1 MKNPTKIHLLFI
13 IALLSLFIVFIAY
26 RLWILS
32 EGITNILS
40 SQENAV
46 PKDVTSIK
54 SITFEKTATNIGIN
68 KNGIHG
74 LCMYYDTRDSKSI
87 ATLIMCD
94 FNNSKIYVYSELTPD
109 VWTERQTLDVVSVAP
124 QPTGVCVSKDGT
136 RLIVVSRGKKNVCM
150 STMDNTGKYSM
161 PKPISNEQIN
171 DPVSPSMTP
180 DGNMII
186 IPMQNGP
193 GIKQGVLKGSEYEFK
208 MLSMMNMPV
217 RSYFGSC
224 INKEG
229 TKIAYTT
236 TTDNKVYVSNLKG
249 SEVKD
254 QVEIKG
260 PIRGTV
266 REVMFSKID
275 ENVLFVTNLNKS
287 GDANLQ
293 YSIYKNGKWSELVDN
308 TGTIPAN
315 FNNTGFVIGDNNTVY
330 ISQYTDP
337 NISSGIHKFQ
347 YKTVNE

>member
-32 EGITNILS
+32 EGITNVLT

-46 PKDVTSIK
+46 PKDVTSIESIKFNK
-54 SITFEKTATNIGIN
+54 SKNIGIN

-109 VWTERQTLDVVSVAP
+109 VWTERQTLYVGKDAP

-161 PKPISNEQIN
+161 PKPISNDIN
-171 DPVSPSMTP
+171 NPVSPSMTP

-193 GIKQGVLKGSEYEFK
+193 GIKQGILKGSEYEFK
-208 MLSMMNMPV
+208 MLTMMNMPK

-224 INKEG
+224 INIAG

-236 TTDNKVYVSNLKG
+236 TNDNKVYVSNLKG

-266 REVMFSKID
+266 REVMFSNID

-330 ISQYTDP
+330 ISQYTLSTE
-337 NISSGIHKFQ
+337 SSDIYKFQ
-347 YKTVNE
+347 YETVNA